1 MKCQYCGFD
10 TGLPFRCPFCGG
22 IFYVEHRLPET
33 HMCPSFRKDLRVFR
47 GLGETTGP
55 SLTRRVTPWLFSG
68 FGRRIFNVARSPEI
82 FHVCLAAVIVALV
95 GLSTAVATLG
105 FLNPFLISLLVLI
118 FVISFTLHEI
128 GHKFTAK
135 HYGLWAEF
143 RLSFLGVLVTLISIF
158 TPLIKV
164 VSPGSVVIYGWADRR
179 IMGRISL
186 SGPLINIVLS
196 LIFLTLTLFNFGGI
210 LLGIAYIWGFAI
222 NAYIALFNLIP
233 LSILDGAKIFQ
244 WNRHVWAIMFT
255 IALIFIAAY
264 VLLY

>member
-10 TGLPFRCPFCGG
+10 TSLPFRCPFC
-22 IFYVEHRLPET
+22 VEHRLPET
-33 HMCPSFRKDLRVFR
+33 HMCPSFSRGPRVFR
-47 GLGETTGP
+47 GLGGTTEPPLTLRPVQRLP
-55 SLTRRVTPWLFSG
+55 SSFR
-68 FGRRIFNVARSPEI
+68 RRIFNVTRSPEV

-95 GLSTAVATLG
+95 GLSTAVAVIG

-128 GHKFTAK
+128 GHKFTAR

-143 RLSFLGVLVTLISIF
+143 RLSLFGVLVTLISIF
-158 TPLIKV
+158 TPFIKI

-179 IMGRISL
+179 IIGRISL
-186 SGPLINIVLS
+186 SGPLINIALS
-196 LIFLTLTLFNFGGI
+196 IIFLTLTLFSFGGI
-210 LLGIAYIWGFAI
+210 LLGIAYAWGLAI

-244 WNRHVWAIMFT
+244 WDRRVWAIMFA
-255 IALIFIAAY
+255 IALILIVAY